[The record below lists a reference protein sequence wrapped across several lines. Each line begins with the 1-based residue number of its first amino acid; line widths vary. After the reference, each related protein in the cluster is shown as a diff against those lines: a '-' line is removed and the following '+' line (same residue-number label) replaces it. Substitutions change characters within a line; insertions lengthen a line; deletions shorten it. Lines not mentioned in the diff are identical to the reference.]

1 MNKIFHRTTNKY
13 NLPVKTETQ
22 SKQPELQQYL
32 SLQKTELQARH
43 TQSLQA
49 NNPEQQ
55 TRPTA
60 DKEEALKAT
69 PKNSNQYKP
78 KTTISYEFSIGQ
90 QDPGFI
96 LEHLKLPCA
105 INLARTSPLICAR
118 MDSSV

>member
-22 SKQPELQQYL
+22 SKQPGLQQYL

-55 TRPTA
+55 TRPTV

-69 PKNSNQYKP
+69 PKK
-78 KTTISYEFSIGQ
+78 KT
-90 QDPGFI
+90 
-96 LEHLKLPCA
+96 A
-105 INLARTSPLICAR
+105 INTSQKKQLAMNFLSGNKIQV
-118 MDSSV
+118 SS